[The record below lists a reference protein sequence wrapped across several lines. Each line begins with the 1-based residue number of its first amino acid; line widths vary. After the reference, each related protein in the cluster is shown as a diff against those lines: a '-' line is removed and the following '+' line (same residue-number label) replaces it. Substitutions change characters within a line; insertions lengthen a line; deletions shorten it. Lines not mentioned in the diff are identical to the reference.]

1 MTETIKLAAGS
12 DPSFLPRLDRKLA
25 RSIVRRPATLRSEQT
40 IVTFS
45 FDDIPKQAATL
56 GAKILEDADVRG
68 TFFIAAGLLGKSF
81 GPWHFA
87 EMNDVVKLHAAGHE
101 IGSHTY
107 SHPDCQRLSATAL
120 LAEITQNATI
130 LESAM
135 PNLELAS
142 FAYPYGSVGCRQK
155 HALMHEFACGRG
167 THPDINAQHLD
178 IGQLNSFTLN
188 DDKTPAARI
197 QELISETSMANGW
210 LMFHT
215 HDICDKPTAEDC
227 SPSLLSTAVK
237 LAKAANCL
245 VLPIREVL
253 RHVDVGNVSTTTRA
267 A

>member
-68 TFFIAAGLLGKSF
+68 TFFIAAGLLGKHF

-87 EMNDVVKLHAAGHE
+87 EMNDVVELHAAGHE
-101 IGSHTY
+101 ISSHTY
-107 SHPDCQRLSATAL
+107 SHPDCQGLSANAL
-120 LAEITQNATI
+120 LADIAQNAAA

-135 PNLELAS
+135 PDLELAS
-142 FAYPYGSVGCRQK
+142 FAYPYGSVGCLQK
-155 HALMHEFACGRG
+155 RALMHEFACGRG
-167 THPDINAQHLD
+167 THPDINTQHLD

-188 DDKTPAARI
+188 DDKTPTARI
-197 QELISETSMANGW
+197 QELINEASTANGW

-215 HDICDKPTAEDC
+215 HDVCDKPTAEDC

-237 LAKAANCL
+237 LAKAANCRIIP
-245 VLPIREVL
+245 VREVL
-253 RHVDVGNVSTTTRA
+253 QHVDVGNVSKTTRA